1 MLTGE
6 QIRQARNLLLWQP
19 EKLARRARVTTET
32 IHRAESVDGDP
43 PVTIAHL
50 YAIQRA
56 FEAAGVKVTD
66 DEVKLKTESKIAGR
80 HMEKLAHDIEARGV
94 LPTHRPKPAKLHREI
109 LGVTYK
115 TAWFLAHPIRE
126 AMRLGELAPMGGGG
140 GVVEA

>member
-56 FEAAGVKVTD
+56 FEAAGVEVAD
-66 DEVKLKTESKIAGR
+66 DEVKLKEGSQMAGQDADT
-80 HMEKLAHDIEARGV
+80 LAQDMVARAF
-94 LPTHRPKPAKLHREI
+94 LPTKPAK
-109 LGVTYK
+109 
-115 TAWFLAHPIRE
+115 IRPGKSK
-126 AMRLGELAPMGGGG
+126 R
-140 GVVEA
+140 

>member
-56 FEAAGVKVTD
+56 FEAAGVEITD
-66 DEVKLKTESKIAGR
+66 DEVKLKTESEIAGQD
-80 HMEKLAHDIEARGV
+80 MGTLAHDIRGRGV
-94 LPTHRPKPAKLHREI
+94 LPTHRASPAKLRP
-109 LGVTYK
+109 GK
-115 TAWFLAHPIRE
+115 SKR
-126 AMRLGELAPMGGGG
+126 
-140 GVVEA
+140 

>member
-56 FEAAGVKVTD
+56 FEAAGVEVTD
-66 DEVKLKTESKIAGR
+66 HEVKLKAESEIAGR
-80 HMEKLAHDIEARGV
+80 DMEALSHDIEARGV
-94 LPTHRPKPAKLHREI
+94 LPTHRAKPGKLHP
-109 LGVTYK
+109 GK
-115 TAWFLAHPIRE
+115 SK
-126 AMRLGELAPMGGGG
+126 
-140 GVVEA
+140 

>member
-56 FEAAGVKVTD
+56 FEAAGVEVTHN
-66 DEVKLKTESKIAGR
+66 EVKLKTESQIAGR
-80 HMEKLAHDIEARGV
+80 NMETLAHDIEARGL
-94 LPTHRPKPAKLHREI
+94 LPTHRARKLRP
-109 LGVTYK
+109 GK
-115 TAWFLAHPIRE
+115 SKR
-126 AMRLGELAPMGGGG
+126 
-140 GVVEA
+140 

>member
-19 EKLARRARVTTET
+19 EKLARRTRVTTET

-66 DEVKLKTESKIAGR
+66 DEVKLKESKIAGR
-80 HMEKLAHDIEARGV
+80 HMEKLAHDIE
-94 LPTHRPKPAKLHREI
+94 LSCRPIGPSRRSFTDKSSASL
-109 LGVTYK
+109 
-115 TAWFLAHPIRE
+115 
-126 AMRLGELAPMGGGG
+126 
-140 GVVEA
+140 

>member
-6 QIRQARNLLLWQP
+6 LIRQARNLLLWQP

-56 FEAAGVKVTD
+56 FEAAGVEVTD
-66 DEVKLKTESKIAGR
+66 DEVKLKTESQIAGR
-80 HMEKLAHDIEARGV
+80 DMETLAHGIEARGV
-94 LPTHRPKPAKLHREI
+94 LPTHRAARKLRS
-109 LGVTYK
+109 GK
-115 TAWFLAHPIRE
+115 SKR
-126 AMRLGELAPMGGGG
+126 
-140 GVVEA
+140 